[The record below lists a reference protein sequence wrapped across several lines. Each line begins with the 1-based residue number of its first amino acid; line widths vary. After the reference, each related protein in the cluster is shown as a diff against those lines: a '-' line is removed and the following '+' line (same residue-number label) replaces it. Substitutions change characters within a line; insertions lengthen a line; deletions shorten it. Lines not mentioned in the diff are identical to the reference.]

1 MMKKT
6 LLMAALATF
15 AVSSAYAAFP
25 ELEVQFPYAP
35 EIVKAD
41 GLSTVRLKKVGYSD
55 TQNLQ
60 AVENG
65 PKAYLLNLETDDEI
79 ASTAV
84 EVSGKGSFTQIT
96 LTFPALTAN
105 GEYQVVVPAGM
116 LETVDGHETNPL
128 YELKT
133 FTMNDPALDAV
144 QLVPVSQT
152 PAPGTALNAVNRQS
166 GEWSI
171 AFEPE
176 VQAQAGYMLVMIDDA
191 DPNHMYEGEPF
202 HSQIQL
208 NRREVLGTGEQLD
221 MDLSEPFKWTWGG
234 KDGSGV
240 MYEGYTYKCVF
251 EVRKSEYNEARDG
264 KGELLGKYECTFVGN
279 TMPEQ
284 YSDAKLVN
292 ITPTPADYD
301 PQNPDGYIFEDT
313 NDPHITFFFDKPVEP
328 NIGLCGVNTGY
339 GTSVPFEGTAVGSN
353 DNKEWRFTVPK
364 SQIQVPEVLLFFA
377 FKDPETGLPVKGNSG
392 RGANSTF
399 VYSWNVEIG
408 LPTLTAVDPEPG
420 TQLEEISTIKLTN
433 SANYYFR
440 EDTGSSETATLQ
452 TKQGQVVYTFDR
464 NKVVFDNASDPK
476 TVTLVADPAFTEPG
490 AYELM
495 VSKGYFTLS
504 AGADVEQGSTTYQNK
519 AFSCEYII
527 PEPQTPETFD
537 AVVKSTDPENEATV
551 NSLKSVEIFLELP
564 AGEYAAQNYEFEGE
578 APVLKNEAG
587 EQVAT
592 IDVEYGSADNSMK
605 VIFKPEVKEDGVY
618 TITFPAKYLM
628 QDQSTNYTP
637 EFTLTW
643 TVQAGGQTEMAY
655 DLVITS
661 NPANNEAVASLGSFN
676 FNFEKEVTLTSG
688 NQMYTAVLMKEGA
701 EVARTF
707 MMPEW
712 TNDQYS
718 GAFTPAISEYGVYS
732 ITLPQDTFRS
742 TDGLHAN
749 PETVFTWTVGTNGI
763 SVIRFVDGI
772 AGDVY
777 TLDGTLVVRQ
787 ATAEDIEALA
797 AGVYVIGGQKYVK

>member
-25 ELEVQFPYAP
+25 ELEVQFPYGS

-65 PKAYLLNLETDDEI
+65 PKAYLLNLETDDEV
-79 ASTAV
+79 ACTAV
-84 EVSGKGSFTQIT
+84 EVSGKGSFTQIN

-301 PQNPDGYIFEDT
+301 PQNPDGYIFKDT
-313 NDPHITFFFDKPVEP
+313 NDPHIRFFFDKPVEP
-328 NIGLCGVNTGY
+328 NIGLCGVNTGN
-339 GTSVPFEGTAVGSN
+339 GTSVPFEGTAEGTN

-399 VYSWNVEIG
+399 IYAWNVEVG
-408 LPTLTAVDPEPG
+408 LPTLTAVDPEP
-420 TQLEEISTIKLTN
+420 QSEVEEISSIKLTN
-433 SANYYFR
+433 SGNYYFLT
-440 EDTGSSETATLQ
+440 DAGHSEWATLR
-452 TKQGQVVYTFDR
+452 TKQGEVVYTFS
-464 NKVVFDNASDPK
+464 KVEYDNASDPK
-476 TVTLVADPAFTEPG
+476 TATLVADPAFTTPG
-490 AYELM
+490 AYVLM
-495 VSKGYFTLS
+495 VPKGFFSMATT
-504 AGADVEQGSTTYQNK
+504 AEVEQMGETFQNK
-519 AFSCEYII
+519 AFSCEYYI
-527 PEPQTPETFD
+527 PEPQTPETFN
-537 AVVKSTDPENEATV
+537 AVVKATDPENESTV
-551 NSLKSVEIFLELP
+551 TALRQVEVFLDIP
-564 AGEYAAQNYEFEGE
+564 AGSYAGVNQEFEGE
-578 APVLKNEAG
+578 KPVLKNAEG
-587 EQVAT
+587 TTVSET
-592 IDVEYGSADNSMK
+592 DWMIGNADNS
-605 VIFKPEVKEDGVY
+605 IIIEFKTPVTEDGVY
-618 TITFPAKYLM
+618 SVTFPAKYLM
-628 QDQSTNYTP
+628 EDASSNYTP

-643 TVQAGGQTEMAY
+643 TVETGGQTEMAY
-655 DLVITS
+655 DLGITS
-661 NPANNEAVASLGSFN
+661 SPENNTDIESLGTVSFY
-676 FNFEKEVTLTSG
+676 FDREVVLTSG
-688 NQMYTAVLMKEGA
+688 SMMYKASLFNNGA
-701 EVARTF
+701 EVSSTF
-707 MMPEW
+707 FVPEW
-712 TNDQYS
+712 TGDEYKGTFS
-718 GAFTPAISEYGVYS
+718 PAVSEYGEYT
-732 ITLPQDTFRS
+732 ITIPQDTFRS

-749 PETVFTWTVGTNGI
+749 AETIFKWNVGTNGI

>member
-25 ELEVQFPYAP
+25 ELEVQFPYAS

-55 TQNLQ
+55 NQNLQ

-65 PKAYLLNLETDDEI
+65 PKAYLLNLETDDEV
-79 ASTAV
+79 ACTAV
-84 EVSGKGSFTQIT
+84 EVSGKGSFTQIN

-133 FTMNDPALDAV
+133 FTMNDPALDLA

-152 PAPGTALNAVNRQS
+152 PAPGSALYAVNSES
-166 GEWSI
+166 GEWTI
-171 AFEPE
+171 AFAPE
-176 VQAQAGYMLVMIDDA
+176 IQAKAGYMKVVMSDA
-191 DPNHMYEGEPF
+191 DPNHLYEGEPF
-202 HSQIQL
+202 YSQIQL
-208 NRREVLGTGEQLD
+208 NRLQNLGKDEQLN
-221 MDLSEPFKWTWGG
+221 MDLTEPFKWTWGG
-234 KDGSGV
+234 KTGSGV
-240 MYEGYTYKCVF
+240 MYEGFTYKCTF
-251 EVRKSEYNEARDG
+251 EVRESEYNEARDG
-264 KGELLGKYECTFVGN
+264 KGELLGMYECTFTGN

-328 NIGLCGVNTGY
+328 NIGLCGVNTGS

-353 DNKEWRFTVPK
+353 DNKKWRFTVPK

-399 VYSWNVEIG
+399 IYAWNVEVG
-408 LPTLTAVDPEPG
+408 LPTLTAVDPEH
-420 TQLEEISTIKLTN
+420 QSELEEISSIKLTN
-433 SANYYFR
+433 SENYFFLT
-440 EDTGSSETATLQ
+440 DTGSSEKATLC
-452 TKQGQVVYTFDR
+452 TKQGEVVYTFS
-464 NKVVFDNASDPK
+464 KVEYDNASDPK
-476 TVTLVADPAFTEPG
+476 TATLVADPAFTTPG
-490 AYELM
+490 AYVLM
-495 VSKGYFTLS
+495 VPKGFFTM
-504 AGADVEQGSTTYQNK
+504 ATTAEVEQTGETFQNK
-519 AFSCEYII
+519 AFSCEYYI

-537 AVVKSTDPENEATV
+537 AVVESTDPENEATV
-551 NSLKSVEIFLELP
+551 NSLKSVEIFLDLP

-605 VIFKPEVKEDGVY
+605 VNFKPEVTEDGVY

-643 TVQAGGQTEMAY
+643 TVQSGAGPEMAY

-661 NPANNEAVASLGSFN
+661 NPANNEAVESLGAFN

-688 NQMYTAVLMKEGA
+688 NQMYTAVLMKDGA

-712 TNDQYS
+712 MGDQYS

>member
-25 ELEVQFPYAP
+25 ELEVQFPYGS

-65 PKAYLLNLETDDEI
+65 PKAYLLNLETDDEV

-292 ITPTPADYD
+292 ITPTPANYD
-301 PQNPDGYIFEDT
+301 PQNPDGYIFKDT

-328 NIGLCGVNTGY
+328 NLSLCGVNTGY

-399 VYSWNVEIG
+399 VYSWNVEVG
-408 LPTLTAVDPEPG
+408 LPTLTAVDPEP
-420 TQLEEISTIKLTN
+420 QSEVEEISSVKLTN
-433 SANYYFR
+433 SENYFFLT
-440 EDTGSSETATLQ
+440 EAGSSEKATLC
-452 TKQGQVVYTFDR
+452 TKQGEVVYTFS
-464 NKVVFDNASDPK
+464 KVEYDNASDPK
-476 TVTLVADPAFTEPG
+476 TATLVADPAFTTPG
-490 AYELM
+490 AYVLM
-495 VSKGYFTLS
+495 VPKGLFTM
-504 AGADVEQGSTTYQNK
+504 ATTAEVEQMGETFQNK
-519 AFSCEYII
+519 AFSCEYYIL
-527 PEPQTPETFD
+527 EPQVPETFD

-564 AGEYAAQNYEFEGE
+564 AGGYAAQNYEFEGE

-605 VIFKPEVKEDGVY
+605 VTFKPEVTEDGVY

-643 TVQAGGQTEMAY
+643 TVQSGAGPEMAY

-676 FNFEKEVTLTSG
+676 FNFEKEVMLTSG
-688 NQMYTAVLMKEGA
+688 NMMYTAVLMKDGA
-701 EVARTF
+701 EAARAF